1 MDSGDR
7 VFREM
12 AEVIEE
18 GLRDI
23 DFAGVTAED
32 RITFVEAAV
41 AWQMRQAMRCGRL
54 DLALR
59 VQRYGL
65 ERAAQLSERA
75 IGLRPPSSEGVPGGH
90 DHDEASSA

>member
-1 MDSGDR
+1 MDPGDR

-23 DFAGVTAED
+23 DYAGVTAAD
-32 RITFVEAAV
+32 RIAFVEAAV
-41 AWQMRQAMRCGRL
+41 AWQMRQAVRCGRF

-59 VQRYGL
+59 VHRYGL
-65 ERAAQLSERA
+65 ERAAALGSRSRSET
-75 IGLRPPSSEGVPGGH
+75 PSQGVC
-90 DHDEASSA
+90 